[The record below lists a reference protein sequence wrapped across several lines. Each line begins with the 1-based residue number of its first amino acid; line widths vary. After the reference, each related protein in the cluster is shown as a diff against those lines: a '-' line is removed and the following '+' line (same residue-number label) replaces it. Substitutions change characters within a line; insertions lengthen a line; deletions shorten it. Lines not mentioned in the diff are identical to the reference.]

1 MAHQCHNRAID
12 PALLLNERA
21 TGTTQNADIVGATA
35 GGTALVLDLSQMARQ
50 YAGAPGATDTS
61 APISYA
67 KFDIV
72 IDWTGCQSGVGQVY
86 YWRLEGNKTDPTF
99 AATNFRLLEKTFG
112 ATLNGT
118 AQPYNTPI
126 QGRLVLSGDNVAIDN
141 AGGTTSADSVVY
153 STCRY
158 LRCVVFCSNV
168 AHTTGFAYRATFV
181 PKA

>member
-1 MAHQCHNRAID
+1 MAHQCHNRTLD

-35 GGTALVLDLSQMARQ
+35 GGTPLVIDLSQMARQ

-72 IDWTGCQSGVGQVY
+72 IDWTGCQSGAGQVY

-99 AATNFRLLEKTFG
+99 AATNFRLLEKSFG
-112 ATLNGT
+112 VAAGGTL
-118 AQPYNTPI
+118 QPYNTPI
-126 QGRLVLSGDNVAIDN
+126 QGRLVLSADNVVIDN

-158 LRCVVFCSNV
+158 LRLSVFCSNV
-168 AHTTGFAYRATFV
+168 VHTTGFAYRAWLV